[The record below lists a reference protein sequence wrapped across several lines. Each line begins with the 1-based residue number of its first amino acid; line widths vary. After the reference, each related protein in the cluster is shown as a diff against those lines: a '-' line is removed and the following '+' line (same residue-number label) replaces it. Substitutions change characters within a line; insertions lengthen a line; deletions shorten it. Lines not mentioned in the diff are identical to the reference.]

1 MLDYNRNQ
9 AQTKLKSYDHSAK
22 IGKLWHLKEGYKS
35 NKVWHAWVLAVYNK
49 MKNIWT
55 VWKDL

>member
-9 AQTKLKSYDHSAK
+9 AQAKLKSYDYSAK

-35 NKVWHAWVLAVYNK
+35 QQGLACLSTCR
-49 MKNIWT
+49 I
-55 VWKDL
+55 